1 MTSINI
7 RTDNNNLVEA
17 IRAILQL
24 DPKAKITYDD
34 DLGGL
39 SLADAKHLQEISDAD
54 DRGEVKYYSFDEIRE
69 RSKEHLRKLGASL

>member
-7 RTDNNNLVEA
+7 ITDNSNLIEA
-17 IRAILQL
+17 IKAILQL
-24 DPKAKITYDD
+24 DPKAQITYDD
-34 DLGGL
+34 NFGGL

-54 DRGEVKYYSFDEIRE
+54 DRGEVKYYSFDEMRG

>member
-7 RTDNNNLVEA
+7 ITDNNNLIEA
-17 IRAILQL
+17 IKAILQL
-24 DPKAKITYDD
+24 DPKAKITYD

-54 DRGEVKYYSFDEIRE
+54 DIGEVKYYSFDEMRG